1 MRSPKRPTRIREIS
15 TISIWIRGSPPPPGG
30 FCGGSH
36 WAPRTSRW
44 GKRFTHPVM
53 NDSGT
58 LARSIN
64 FENKRTNI
72 VGRRNNRT
80 RIFSKGAYYNIYTTE
95 KSVPVRGKR
104 GRSRERYGHYAAV
117 HNTDPKFGLYTV
129 NQYSSRRPVHRQFI
143 GFSPKI
149 DSLTIGAICSYVDFY
164 RAKKNRD
171 PSYAS
176 YLISIDKLC
185 KNVTWQSYIRLEEF
199 IND

>member
-1 MRSPKRPTRIREIS
+1 MPKITLDEFCAHWVEGKYVTKMPNKLQYNVFDFVTLAGDYSRQQFQAS
-15 TISIWIRGSPPPPGG
+15 FSSGG

-117 HNTDPKFGLYTV
+117 HNTDPKFGLFTAPRT
-129 NQYSSRRPVHRQFI
+129 SSVHRFH
-143 GFSPKI
+143 SE
-149 DSLTIGAICSYVDFY
+149 D
-164 RAKKNRD
+164 
-171 PSYAS
+171 
-176 YLISIDKLC
+176 
-185 KNVTWQSYIRLEEF
+185 
-199 IND
+199 